1 MNKFINW
8 LTSINA
14 PVWVD
19 PIRII
24 VGAFIFYKGIVF
36 ANNFESF
43 TENIATV
50 GWTLVA
56 AHLAHAILF
65 IHLVSGIVL
74 VLGAA
79 TRIMSFVNI
88 PILAGAVLFNYK
100 NLLNVD
106 NYMEL
111 DLAIIALVMVT
122 ITFFMGG
129 GRFSLDYR
137 KKKAEQQS
145 AVH

>member
-24 VGAFIFYKGIVF
+24 VGGFIFYKGIIF

-43 TENIATV
+43 TENIASV
-50 GWTLVA
+50 GWVLVA

-65 IHLVSGIVL
+65 IHLVSGIIL

-79 TRIMSFVNI
+79 TRIMSIVNI
-88 PILAGAVLFNYK
+88 PILAGAVIFNYK
-100 NLLNVD
+100 NLLNVG

-111 DLAIIALVMVT
+111 DLAIIALLMLILV
-122 ITFFMGG
+122 FFMGG

-137 KKKAEQQS
+137 RKKREMEAS
-145 AVH
+145 V

>member
-24 VGAFIFYKGIVF
+24 VGSFIFYKGIIF

-43 TENIATV
+43 TENIASV
-50 GWTLVA
+50 GWVLVA

-65 IHLVSGIVL
+65 IHLVSGIIL
-74 VLGAA
+74 ALGAA
-79 TRIMSFVNI
+79 TRIMSMVNI
-88 PILAGAVLFNYK
+88 PILAGAVVFNYQ
-100 NLLNVD
+100 NLLNVG

-111 DLAIIALVMVT
+111 DLAIIALLML
-122 ITFFMGG
+122 ILTFFMGG
-129 GRFSLDYR
+129 GRFSLDYMR
-137 KKKAEQQS
+137 KKREMKTTA
-145 AVH
+145 

>member
-1 MNKFINW
+1 MNKFITW

-24 VGAFIFYKGIVF
+24 VGAFIFYKGIIF

-43 TENIATV
+43 TENIASV
-50 GWTLVA
+50 GWVLVA

-74 VLGAA
+74 MLGAA
-79 TRIMSFVNI
+79 TRIMSMVNI
-88 PILAGAVLFNYK
+88 PILAGAVVFNYK
-100 NLLNVD
+100 NLLNVG

-111 DLAIIALVMVT
+111 DLAIIALLMLILV
-122 ITFFMGG
+122 FFMGG

-137 KKKAEQQS
+137 RKKIEAQ
-145 AVH
+145 A